1 MGDQYAAYAGAG
13 VPHYSA
19 YSPQV
24 SGGGAEE
31 ALGGYSGA
39 GVAAVD
45 VTLRGGGYVGMPGG
59 GALGRIR
66 RHAGYGLRSSCWISI
81 STVWCTGRL

>member
-59 GALGRIR
+59 GALG
-66 RHAGYGLRSSCWISI
+66 GYRGMP
-81 STVWCTGRL
+81 GMG

>member
-39 GVAAVD
+39 GVAAV
-45 VTLRGGGYVGMPGG
+45 VL
-59 GALGRIR
+59 L
-66 RHAGYGLRSSCWISI
+66 
-81 STVWCTGRL
+81 